1 VNTLLLVPLFALLF
15 IPAFAQETQ
24 EENDCIFTSY
34 LEKSWVFFQERP
46 WVTGSVINC
55 DDGIQYHLKD
65 TVYVRI
71 LDINGDLVDDN
82 WIPKARHNVAEDGK
96 PQKYVFNDSVY
107 RGGGIGGNADVSQ
120 VEVIHI
126 RENQYFF
133 YMPQIHSIDFEHR
146 GIYQIELTY
155 NTHINTIW
163 FAVLD
168 PEKRWDEP

>member
-1 VNTLLLVPLFALLF
+1 MKNNTKLLFLLPIALLI
-15 IPAFAQETQ
+15 IPVFAQETQ
-24 EENDCIFTSY
+24 EECIFTSH
-34 LEKSWVFFQERP
+34 LEKSWIFFQERP
-46 WVTGSVINC
+46 WVTGSMINC

-65 TVYVRI
+65 TVYIRI
-71 LDINGDLVDDN
+71 LDINGDL
-82 WIPKARHNVAEDGK
+82 IG
-96 PQKYVFNDSVY
+96 
-107 RGGGIGGNADVSQ
+107 GGNADVSQ

-155 NTHINTIW
+155 NNHTNTIW